1 MTDAQEA
8 LTVIDDAG
16 VTTTTNAG
24 ALIVPG
30 DADEAAL
37 AAATGAALVA
47 VPFPAFAD
55 GRGFSVAQRLRCLGF
70 TGRLRATGHVIPDQ
84 FAYARACGFDEVAVT
99 PAHFARTG
107 GEAAWRS
114 AVLAATPPFKRRR
127 AARG

>member
-1 MTDAQEA
+1 MTDPHEA

-16 VTTTTNAG
+16 VRPAATSGVVVA
-24 ALIVPG
+24 PG
-30 DADEAAL
+30 DADDETL
-37 AAATGAALVA
+37 AAAAGAALVA

-55 GRGFSVAQRLRCLGF
+55 GRGFSVAQRLRRLGF